1 MRDYSWLID
10 EDGFSLSYERN
21 LSLNRYGMGTGGV
34 ASLALFPKDIPQLIF
49 AVDRLESFS
58 VGYKVL
64 GKTSNVLFGDGQ
76 IETVL
81 IFTDNIRQTSFAKTP
96 FAACGVSAAAFL
108 KECKARNL
116 LGGEFLAGIPCSIG
130 GAAYMNAGV
139 QGGYFEEIVQRV
151 LVYEDGEILS
161 LSRAECGYSYKHS
174 RFMEKGVILGVFF
187 RLEKSNE
194 EEIEK
199 RIRFFNDRR
208 KNLPKGKSLGCIFK
222 NPKDVSAG
230 KLIENAGLKGL
241 RLGGAVISNTHA
253 NFIINETHATARDV
267 KELIQ
272 TAKNAVRAQY
282 NVRLEEEIEYID

>member
-161 LSRAECGYSYKHS
+161 LSRAECGYSYKSS

-241 RLGGAVISNTHA
+241 RLGGAVISETHA

>member
-21 LSLNRYGMGTGGV
+21 LPLNRYGMGTGGV

-58 VGYKVL
+58 VDYKVL

-96 FAACGVSAAAFL
+96 FAACGVSAATFL
-108 KECKARNL
+108 KECKASNL

-151 LVYEDGEILS
+151 LVYENGEILS
-161 LSRAECGYSYKHS
+161 LSRAECGYSYKKS
-174 RFMEKGVILGVFF
+174 RFM
-187 RLEKSNE
+187 
-194 EEIEK
+194 
-199 RIRFFNDRR
+199 
-208 KNLPKGKSLGCIFK
+208 
-222 NPKDVSAG
+222 
-230 KLIENAGLKGL
+230 
-241 RLGGAVISNTHA
+241 
-253 NFIINETHATARDV
+253 
-267 KELIQ
+267 
-272 TAKNAVRAQY
+272 
-282 NVRLEEEIEYID
+282 